1 MISDLATS
9 LASWP
14 LLLVGLAV
22 VGVASVPIYNLFFHP
37 LRDFPGPTLNAA
49 TRIPYT
55 RMMSSGQTHQT
66 LYKLHQEYGDFVR
79 ISPDELSI
87 QGEHVWNELMGHR
100 KQGVS
105 ENGKDPAVFSFS
117 KFGLNSVVGGSRE
130 DHARMRRSLA
140 HGFSAAAI
148 EEQEPIITSYVDLLV
163 QRLKERSNN
172 GENALDMTSWYNWT
186 TFDIIGDLAFGE
198 SFRCL
203 QESDYHPWVSL
214 IFKRI
219 KHTSLMIAAYRWGA
233 LKNVVFRFVD
243 QSLGSADTTHVN
255 LIQEKLNAR
264 GAMET
269 IRPDYYHAMT
279 AEGPERESYSKMEL
293 HETASVLITA
303 GSETTATT
311 LSGVTYLLG
320 KHPKVLQKLVK
331 EVRTTFRYESEI
343 NMHSVQ
349 RLEYMLAVLNEALR
363 LYPPVP
369 GAIPR
374 KMNPEGGIINGRW
387 VPGGTVVGIHQYPL
401 HYNPKYFQA
410 PESFIPERW
419 QDDPRFSTDAKKAF
433 QPFSFGPRNCLGKN
447 LAYAEMRLILAR
459 IVWNFDLRLAKDSDG
474 WIDRGETYLIW
485 RKPALNVYLVPMVT
499 IKVSDERVLCVDDI
513 RKIATAKLPRIISE
527 FYNDG
532 STTQVTVRENSSAY
546 SKYRLRA
553 RVLVDVSKVDP
564 STTVLAEKID
574 FPLCVSPAGLQAMAH
589 PDGELAT
596 ARACANRR
604 VHMGISSFANH
615 SVEDIRAAGLTVGP
629 LTNAMQLYTMQDREM
644 QLRIIHRAEAAGC
657 KAIFLTAD
665 SPVLG
670 VRFNEVH
677 NDFRTPEGLNLPML
691 EKTSEMIRS
700 QTHDDGFTAFNSDSH
715 SWEKEIPWLRK
726 HSKMEIWIKGVLTAE
741 DVHLAIQYG
750 CDGIIVSNHGGRQLD
765 ETPATADVLLECA
778 KAANG
783 KIRIH
788 VDGGIRTGTDIFKA
802 LALGA
807 ECVWIGR
814 PMLWGLAYNGEAGVT
829 KTLDILY
836 EEFKRCMQL
845 TGCNT
850 IDDISLA
857 SIGAVATYMIAKILH
872 ELFFHPLRNYPGP
885 LLSRFTRI
893 PYWIANLTGNQV
905 RHMHQLHSRYGP
917 IVRYGPNDMSY
928 TDSQAWKDIYG
939 HKKDRADNPKD
950 RRFYP
955 QPDSGVHSLITA
967 SKEDHARVRRMFALA
982 FSDRG
987 LKQQEPLFKKY
998 ADLMVSKLHE
1008 SSATDQDLVK
1018 ILNFTTFDIMAE
1030 LTFGEP
1036 LGLLEGSKYSPWVS
1050 NIFQAIKAGPVMQM
1064 GLYYPLLGRLLKSLA
1079 PKKLQEMRRSHAQ
1092 HTISRVD
1099 QRLARGSTQPDLWNL
1114 VVTDEGEK
1122 KLSLQEM
1129 YNNADVFML
1138 AGTETTATLLSGL
1151 TFYLLINPQKMRTL
1165 VEEIRGAFD
1174 STEEMV
1180 FDRLAGLKYLH
1191 ACIQE
1196 GLRMYPPVPSSLSR
1210 VAPEHGTIICD
1221 GFVPS
1226 GTSISVH
1233 HTATYR
1239 SPKNFRNPNIF
1250 APERWLGAEEYA
1262 DDLREALQPFHL
1274 GPRNC
1279 LGQNMAWHEMRLL
1292 LAQLLYNFD
1301 LELCEE
1307 SKDWAD
1313 QKVFVLWEK
1322 KPLLCKLKPVES

>member
-1 MISDLATS
+1 
-9 LASWP
+9 
-14 LLLVGLAV
+14 
-22 VGVASVPIYNLFFHP
+22 
-37 LRDFPGPTLNAA
+37 
-49 TRIPYT
+49 
-55 RMMSSGQTHQT
+55 
-66 LYKLHQEYGDFVR
+66 
-79 ISPDELSI
+79 
-87 QGEHVWNELMGHR
+87 
-100 KQGVS
+100 
-105 ENGKDPAVFSFS
+105 
-117 KFGLNSVVGGSRE
+117 
-130 DHARMRRSLA
+130 
-140 HGFSAAAI
+140 
-148 EEQEPIITSYVDLLV
+148 
-163 QRLKERSNN
+163 
-172 GENALDMTSWYNWT
+172 
-186 TFDIIGDLAFGE
+186 
-198 SFRCL
+198 
-203 QESDYHPWVSL
+203 
-214 IFKRI
+214 
-219 KHTSLMIAAYRWGA
+219 
-233 LKNVVFRFVD
+233 
-243 QSLGSADTTHVN
+243 
-255 LIQEKLNAR
+255 
-264 GAMET
+264 
-269 IRPDYYHAMT
+269 
-279 AEGPERESYSKMEL
+279 
-293 HETASVLITA
+293 
-303 GSETTATT
+303 
-311 LSGVTYLLG
+311 
-320 KHPKVLQKLVK
+320 
-331 EVRTTFRYESEI
+331 
-343 NMHSVQ
+343 
-349 RLEYMLAVLNEALR
+349 
-363 LYPPVP
+363 
-369 GAIPR
+369 
-374 KMNPEGGIINGRW
+374 
-387 VPGGTVVGIHQYPL
+387 
-401 HYNPKYFQA
+401 
-410 PESFIPERW
+410 
-419 QDDPRFSTDAKKAF
+419 
-433 QPFSFGPRNCLGKN
+433 
-447 LAYAEMRLILAR
+447 
-459 IVWNFDLRLAKDSDG
+459 
-474 WIDRGETYLIW
+474 
-485 RKPALNVYLVPMVT
+485 MVT
-499 IKVSDERVLCVDDI
+499 IKTPDERVMCVDDI
-513 RKIATAKLPRIISE
+513 RKIATAKLPQIISD

-564 STTVLAEKID
+564 STTVLGEKID

-589 PDGELAT
+589 PNGELAT
-596 ARACANRR
+596 ARACAKRR

-615 SVEDIRAAGLTVGP
+615 SVEDIRAAGLAVGP
-629 LTNAMQLYTMQDREM
+629 LTNAIQLYTMRDKEM

-670 VRFNEVH
+670 VRYNEVH
-677 NDFRTPEGLNLPML
+677 NDFRTPDGLNLPML

-741 DVHLAIQYG
+741 DVHLAVQYG

-783 KIRIH
+783 KIQIH

-807 ECVWIGR
+807 QCVWIGR
-814 PMLWGLAYNGEAGVT
+814 PMIWGLAYNGEAGVT

-850 IDDISLA
+850 IADISIA
-857 SIGAVATYMIAKILH
+857 SIGAVVTYIIANVIH
-872 ELFFHPLRNYPGP
+872 EFFLHPLRKYPGP
-885 LLSRFTRI
+885 LLSRFTRV

-905 RHMHQLHSRYGP
+905 HHMHQLHSRYGP

-939 HKKDRADNPKD
+939 HKKDKQDNPKD

-987 LKQQEPLFKKY
+987 LKQQEPLFQKY
-998 ADLMVSKLHE
+998 ADLMVSKLRE
-1008 SSATDQDLVK
+1008 FSATEQDLVK

-1036 LGLLEGSKYSPWVS
+1036 LGLLEGSKYSPWVA
-1050 NIFQAIKAGPVMQM
+1050 NIFQAIKAGPVVQM
-1064 GLYYPLLGRLLKSLA
+1064 GHYYPLLGYFLKFLA

-1099 QRLARGSTQPDLWNL
+1099 HRLARGSTQPDLWNL

-1151 TFYLLINPQKMRTL
+1151 TFYLLTHPEKMRIL
-1165 VEEIRGAFD
+1165 VEEIRGGFNSA
-1174 STEEMV
+1174 EEML
-1180 FDRLAGLKYLH
+1180 FDRLTGLKYLH

-1196 GLRMYPPVPSSLSR
+1196 GLRMYPPVPSSLLR
-1210 VAPEHGTIICD
+1210 VAPDQGTIICD

-1239 SPKNFRNPNIF
+1239 SPKNFRNPNDF
-1250 APERWLGAEEYA
+1250 VPERWLGAEEYA

-1301 LELCEE
+1301 IELCEE
-1307 SKDWAD
+1307 SKGWSD

-1322 KPLLCKLKPVES
+1322 KPLLCKLKPVKL

>member
-1 MISDLATS
+1 MISDLTVSPAY
-9 LASWP
+9 W
-14 LLLVGLAV
+14 LLLLIGLAV

-37 LRDFPGPTLNAA
+37 LRKFPGPKLNAA

-55 RMMSSGQTHQT
+55 RMISSGQTHH
-66 LYKLHQEYGDFVR
+66 KLHEMHKKYGDMVR
-79 ISPDELSI
+79 ISPDELSV
-87 QGEHVWNELMGHR
+87 QGEHVWDDLMGHL
-100 KQGVS
+100 KQGAP
-105 ENGKDPAVFSFS
+105 ENGKDPGFFSFS
-117 KFGLNSVVGGSRE
+117 KSGNKSI
-130 DHARMRRSLA
+130 SLA
-140 HGFSAAAI
+140 VA
-148 EEQEPIITSYVDLLV
+148 
-163 QRLKERSNN
+163 
-172 GENALDMTSWYNWT
+172 
-186 TFDIIGDLAFGE
+186 DI
-198 SFRCL
+198 
-203 QESDYHPWVSL
+203 
-214 IFKRI
+214 
-219 KHTSLMIAAYRWGA
+219 
-233 LKNVVFRFVD
+233 
-243 QSLGSADTTHVN
+243 THVN
-255 LIQEKLNAR
+255 LIEEKLKAR

-269 IRPDYYHAMT
+269 IRPDYYHAK
-279 AEGPERESYSKMEL
+279 GPESSIRHSKRLTNFLDANTEL
-293 HETASVLITA
+293 HVLITA

-311 LSGVTYLLG
+311 LSGATYLLG
-320 KHPKVLQKLVK
+320 KHPEVLRKLVK
-331 EVRTTFRYESEI
+331 EVRTTFKHENEI

-374 KMNPEGGIINGRW
+374 MMNPEGGIINGRW
-387 VPGGTVVGIHQYPL
+387 VPGG
-401 HYNPKYFQA
+401 
-410 PESFIPERW
+410 
-419 QDDPRFSTDAKKAF
+419 
-433 QPFSFGPRNCLGKN
+433 
-447 LAYAEMRLILAR
+447 
-459 IVWNFDLRLAKDSDG
+459 DSDG

-485 RKPALNVYLVPMVT
+485 SKPALNVHLVPARLIRRALRNSIGHWLFTCHHLNSSGDKMVT
-499 IKVSDERVLCVDDI
+499 IKTSNERVLCVDDI
-513 RKIATAKLPRIISE
+513 RKIATAKLPQIISD

-532 STTQVTVRENSSAY
+532 STTQVTVHENSSAY

-553 RVLVDVSKVDP
+553 RVFVDVSKVDP
-564 STTVLAEKID
+564 STTVLGEKID

-596 ARACANRR
+596 ARACAKRR

-615 SVEDIRAAGLTVGP
+615 SVEDIRTAGLSVGP
-629 LTNAMQLYTMQDREM
+629 LTNAIQLYTMRDKEM

-670 VRFNEVH
+670 VRYNEVY
-677 NDFRTPEGLNLPML
+677 NDFRTPDGLNLPML

-715 SWEKEIPWLRK
+715 SWEREIPWLRR

-741 DVHLAIQYG
+741 DVHLAVQYG

-807 ECVWIGR
+807 QCVWIGR
-814 PMLWGLAYNGEAGVT
+814 PMIWGLAYNGEAGVT

-850 IDDISLA
+850 VADISLA
-857 SIGAVATYMIAKILH
+857 SIGAVITYIIAKIVH
-872 ELFFHPLRNYPGP
+872 EFFLHPLRKYPGP

-928 TDSQAWKDIYG
+928 TDHQAWKDIYG
-939 HKKDRADNPKD
+939 HKKDRQDNPKD
-950 RRFYP
+950 QRFYP

-987 LKQQEPLFKKY
+987 LKQQEPLFQKY

-1008 SSATDQDLVK
+1008 LSTTEQDLVK

-1064 GLYYPLLGRLLKSLA
+1064 GLYYPLLGYILKSLA
-1079 PKKLQEMRRSHAQ
+1079 PKKLQELRRSHAQ

-1099 QRLARGSTQPDLWNL
+1099 QL
-1114 VVTDEGEK
+1114 
-1122 KLSLQEM
+1122 
-1129 YNNADVFML
+1129 
-1138 AGTETTATLLSGL
+1138 
-1151 TFYLLINPQKMRTL
+1151 
-1165 VEEIRGAFD
+1165 D
-1174 STEEMV
+1174 S
-1180 FDRLAGLKYLH
+1180 
-1191 ACIQE
+1191 
-1196 GLRMYPPVPSSLSR
+1196 
-1210 VAPEHGTIICD
+1210 
-1221 GFVPS
+1221 
-1226 GTSISVH
+1226 
-1233 HTATYR
+1233 
-1239 SPKNFRNPNIF
+1239 
-1250 APERWLGAEEYA
+1250 
-1262 DDLREALQPFHL
+1262 
-1274 GPRNC
+1274 
-1279 LGQNMAWHEMRLL
+1279 
-1292 LAQLLYNFD
+1292 
-1301 LELCEE
+1301 
-1307 SKDWAD
+1307 
-1313 QKVFVLWEK
+1313 
-1322 KPLLCKLKPVES
+1322 